1 MTPESPDIRSLHA
14 FAGEAV
20 ELDAIP
26 VVTHWPSVPAAD
38 AEAEWKDLHDWV
50 VSLRRRFDHLDHHVI
65 PACWWLHNEHVEAL
79 AALRDHE
86 RLSFADNAPATAPVD
101 WFKALRDIGMLLRTW
116 TAELACGATHRD
128 PSPGLDVVDT
138 AGWEIHV
145 AADVERR
152 HEAAIA
158 RAGA

>member
-1 MTPESPDIRSLHA
+1 MGPDSPDIRSLHA
-14 FAGEAV
+14 FAGEAA

-38 AEAEWKDLHDWV
+38 AETEWKDLHDWV
-50 VSLRRRFDHLDHHVI
+50 SSLRRRFDHLDHHVI

-101 WFKALRDIGMLLRTW
+101 WFKALRDIGTLLRAW
-116 TAELACGATHRD
+116 TSELACGATHRD
-128 PSPGLDVVDT
+128 PSPGPDVVDT
-138 AGWEIHV
+138 AGWEAYV

-152 HEAAIA
+152 HQAAIA
-158 RAGA
+158 CAGD

>member
-50 VSLRRRFDHLDHHVI
+50 VNLRRRFDHLDHHVI
-65 PACWWLHNEHVEAL
+65 PACWWLHNEHVEAI

-86 RLSFADNAPATAPVD
+86 RLSFAENAPATAPVD

-116 TAELACGATHRD
+116 TAELACGPTHRD
-128 PSPGLDVVDT
+128 PSAGVEVIDT
-138 AGWEIHV
+138 ADWEAHV
-145 AADVERR
+145 SADVQRR
-152 HEAAIA
+152 HQAAIV

>member
-1 MTPESPDIRSLHA
+1 MTPDSPDIKSLHA

-26 VVTHWPSVPAAD
+26 VVTHWPSIPAAD
-38 AEAEWKDLHDWV
+38 AEAEWNDLYDWV
-50 VSLRRRFDHLDHHVI
+50 GSLRRRFDHLDHHVI

-101 WFKALRDIGMLLRTW
+101 WFKALRDIGTLLRAW
-116 TAELACGATHRD
+116 TAELGCGTTHRD
-128 PSPGLDVVDT
+128 PSPGLDISYT
-138 AGWEIHV
+138 SGWEAHV

-152 HEAAIA
+152 HHDAIA
-158 RAGA
+158 RSSV